1 MIQNK
6 KDYTKSKYFELGG
19 EIPPMCKKIFIP
31 DNPSNFDTFLYRWT
45 KLNEPRAG
53 MFYEGSRMG
62 DPLVR
67 YVHSATDKQFLE
79 DFSDPKSEF
88 EFQVIEFGPYKY
100 IVSKETKLLN
110 EKDSKNNNMS
120 YNKSN
125 GIKKFILPVN
135 HNNIEIICDDIIK
148 KKQFTY
154 NGKTHV
160 SVSINK
166 NDLKNIEVIQVRF
179 NESQPDH
186 VSKLKNEI
194 EDKAGNTDHLL
205 IVNLGC
211 PKDPKKLWK
220 LIGGNHSLKAILGCK
235 LAQKANVLFI
245 PEEVYNNF
253 NELELETLAFNL
265 NPRRKE
271 TVLEPSDDDIVEL
284 IVKYRKQ
291 NYTNTS
297 EEVLRIFERY
307 FVNSKDRKKILQK
320 VSIRLKNENLPHNWI
335 KYDDEKEKKK
345 LEKKI
350 KKFHNPTKGS
360 WACLLKSSM
369 PKNVYVTLREIVNY
383 NNNKK
388 KEDKFIN
395 HLTIFLVH
403 PSPEDKEDWEMKLCK
418 EEKSTLNY
426 LLKDKITY
434 QYEVMESIKIRK
446 EIINKKK
453 TVNNSPNMAANG
465 HTTL

>member
-6 KDYTKSKYFELGG
+6 EDYNKSKYFELGG

-31 DNPSNFDTFLYRWT
+31 NNPNNYDSFLYTWT
-45 KLNEPRAG
+45 KLNEPRMG
-53 MFYEGSRMG
+53 MFYDGSRKG

-67 YVHSATDKQFLE
+67 YKHSATDKQFLK
-79 DFSDPKSEF
+79 DFSDPNAEF
-88 EFQVIEFGPYKY
+88 EFRVNEFGPFEY

-125 GIKKFILPVN
+125 GIKKFILTVN
-135 HNNIEIICDDIIK
+135 HNNIENISDDIIK

-154 NGKTHV
+154 NGKTYN
-160 SVSINK
+160 SISIDK
-166 NDLKNIEVIQVRF
+166 NDLKNIEIIQVRF

-186 VSKLKNEI
+186 VLKLKNELD
-194 EDKAGNTDHLL
+194 DKGGNTDDLL
-205 IVNLGC
+205 IVILGC
-211 PKDPKKLWK
+211 PEDSKKLWK

-235 LAQKANVLFI
+235 LAIKAKVLFI
-245 PEEVYNNF
+245 PKEVYKNF
-253 NELELETLAFNL
+253 NELELETLAFDL

-284 IVKYRKQ
+284 IVKYRKKG
-291 NYTNTS
+291 YTNTS
-297 EEVLRIFERY
+297 EEISRIFKRY

-320 VSIRLKNENLPHNWI
+320 VSIRLKDENLPHNWI
-335 KYDDEKEKKK
+335 NYDDEKNQKK
-345 LEKKI
+345 LLNKT
-350 KKFHNPTKGS
+350 KKFHNPTKGT
-360 WACLLKSSM
+360 WACIIKSSM
-369 PKNVYVTLREIVNY
+369 PKNIYVTLREIVDY

-403 PSPEDKEDWEMKLCK
+403 PNPKYKEDWEMKLCK
-418 EEKSTLNY
+418 DEKSTLNY

-446 EIINKKK
+446 EIINKKNL
-453 TVNNSPNMAANG
+453 TVNNSPNMANNG
-465 HTTL
+465 HS